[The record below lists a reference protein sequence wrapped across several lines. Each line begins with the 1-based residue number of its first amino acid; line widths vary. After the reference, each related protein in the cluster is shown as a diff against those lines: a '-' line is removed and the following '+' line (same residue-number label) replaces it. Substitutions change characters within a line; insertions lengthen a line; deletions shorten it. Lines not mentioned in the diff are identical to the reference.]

1 MIRVEPLHPLFAAE
15 VSGVDLAQ
23 SPPAALISQIVAA
36 LDVHAVLVFRDQ
48 PLSSDQQIAFSEGFG
63 VLEETVGAALKGPA
77 SSRLGEPRIAE
88 VSNLGP
94 DGAIRP
100 AEDRWRLM
108 QRANGLWHTDSS
120 FKPRWGKI
128 SFLSAHECPAT
139 GGQTEFVDL
148 RAAYDAL
155 DDATRSEIAGLK
167 AAHSMARS
175 RGLVGYDEL
184 AAEAVTRFPPVVQ
197 PLARRHPG
205 SGRMSLYLASHA
217 SHVLGLSPERGR
229 DLLDRLTAL
238 ATAPHRV
245 FQHSWKV
252 GDLVM
257 WDNRCTMHRGLPY
270 DDLHDRRDMR
280 RTTVIETQD
289 IVPFAEMAS

>member
-15 VSGVDLAQ
+15 VSGVDLR
-23 SPPAALISQIVAA
+23 PPPQAALISEIAAA
-36 LDVHAVLVFRDQ
+36 LDTYAVLVFRDQ
-48 PLSSDQQIAFSEGFG
+48 PLTSAQQIAFSERFG
-63 VLEETVGAALKGPA
+63 VLEETVGAALKGTA
-77 SSRLGEPRIAE
+77 NSRLGEPRIAE

-100 AEDRWRLM
+100 PQDRWRLM
-108 QRANGLWHTDSS
+108 QQANGFWHTDSS

-139 GGQTEFVDL
+139 GGQTQFADL

-155 DDATRSEIAGLK
+155 DPATRAEIAQLK
-167 AAHSMARS
+167 AVHSMARS

-184 AAEAVTRFPPVVQ
+184 ASQAVTRFPSVVH

-217 SHVLGLSPERGR
+217 SHVLDRPSESGR
-229 DLLDRLTAL
+229 ALLDRLTAL
-238 ATAPHRV
+238 ATAPALV
-245 FQHSWKV
+245 FQHNWRV

-270 DDLHDRRDMR
+270 DDLNERRDLR
-280 RTTVIETQD
+280 RTTVVEDQD
-289 IVPFAEMAS
+289 IAPLAEMAS

>member
-1 MIRVEPLHPLFAAE
+1 MIRVEPLQPLFAAA
-15 VSGVDLAQ
+15 VSGVDLGR
-23 SPPAALISQIVAA
+23 PPSVAVISEIVAA
-36 LDVHAVLVFRDQ
+36 LDAYAVLVFRDH
-48 PLSSDQQIAFSEGFG
+48 PITNAQQIAFSEAFG
-63 VLEETVGAALKGPA
+63 VLEETVGAALKGRA
-77 SSRLGEPRIAE
+77 VSRFGEPRIAE

-100 AEDRWRLM
+100 ADDRWRLM
-108 QRANGLWHTDSS
+108 QRANAFWHTDSS
-120 FKPRWGKI
+120 FKPQWGKI
-128 SFLSAHECPAT
+128 SFLSAHECPIT

-148 RAAYDAL
+148 RAAYDTL
-155 DDATRSEIAGLK
+155 DDATRIEITGLK

-217 SHVLGLSPERGR
+217 SHVLGVSPERGR
-229 DLLDRLTAL
+229 ELLDRLTTH
-238 ATAPHRV
+238 ATAPRLV
-245 FQHSWKV
+245 FQHIWKV

-270 DDLHDRRDMR
+270 DDLRERRDMR
-280 RTTVIETQD
+280 RTTVVETQD
-289 IVPFAEMAS
+289 IAPFAEMAS

>member
-15 VSGVDLAQ
+15 VLGVDLAR
-23 SPPAALISQIVAA
+23 PPSAALIAEIAKA

-48 PLSSDQQIAFSEGFG
+48 PLTSVQQIAFSEGFG
-63 VLEETVGAALKGPA
+63 VLEETVGAALKGKA

-100 AEDRWRLM
+100 PEDRWRLM
-108 QRANGLWHTDSS
+108 QRANGFWHTDSS
-120 FKPRWGKI
+120 FKPQWGKI

-148 RAAYDAL
+148 RAAHDAL
-155 DDATRSEIAGLK
+155 DDATRAEIAGLK

-184 AAEAVTRFPPVVQ
+184 AAEAVTRFPPVIQ
-197 PLARRHPG
+197 PLERRHPG
-205 SGRMSLYLASHA
+205 SGRISLYLASHA

-229 DLLDRLTAL
+229 ELLDRLIAL
-238 ATAPHRV
+238 ATTPPMI
-245 FQHSWKV
+245 FQHGWKV

-270 DDLHDRRDMR
+270 DDLNERRDMR
-280 RTTVIETQD
+280 RTTVVETQD
-289 IVPFAEMAS
+289 IAPFVEMAS

>member
-1 MIRVEPLHPLFAAE
+1 MIRIEPLHPLFAAE
-15 VSGVDLAQ
+15 VADVDLRRPL
-23 SPPAALISQIVAA
+23 SAALTSEIAAA

-48 PLSSDQQIAFSEGFG
+48 PLTSAQQIVFSEGFG
-63 VLEETVGAALKGPA
+63 VLEETVGAALRGRMR
-77 SSRLGEPRIAE
+77 SRLDEPRIAE

-100 AEDRWRLM
+100 PEDRWRLM
-108 QRANGLWHTDSS
+108 QKANGLWHTDSS
-120 FKPRWGKI
+120 FKPKWGKI
-128 SFLSAHECPAT
+128 SFLAAHECPGA

-148 RAAYDAL
+148 RAAHDAL
-155 DDATRSEIAGLK
+155 DEATRIEIAGLK
-167 AAHSMARS
+167 AVHSMARS

-229 DLLDRLTAL
+229 DLLDRLTAV
-238 ATAPHRV
+238 ATTPRLV
-245 FQHSWKV
+245 FQHSWRV

-270 DDLHDRRDMR
+270 DDLRERRDMR
-280 RTTVIETQD
+280 RTTVVETQD
-289 IVPFAEMAS
+289 IAPFAEMAS